1 MNQCSKDVSSFLID
15 LYLQCISNE
24 NSGRFFF
31 FSITHTSKSY
41 IMLAP
46 QFSSTH
52 SQNPTKLISRRLR
65 TIDNKRKA
73 KRKRTKF

>member
-24 NSGRFFF
+24 NSGNFS
-31 FSITHTSKSY
+31 SITHTSKSY

-52 SQNPTKLISRRLR
+52 SQNPTNLISRRLR
-65 TIDNKRKA
+65 TIDDKGKA
-73 KRKRTKF
+73 KRKRATKF